1 MNFTPATITAP
12 CKVNLTLE
20 LLDLRED
27 GYHDLRTLFLPVP
40 LPCDEL
46 HITPASEFSMS
57 CPGHEDIEG
66 PDNLVHRAWTAYR
79 EAGGPAPAM
88 RVTLRKGIPMGAG
101 LGGGSTDAAA
111 LLRWLEQ
118 NARDDGIGETRL
130 HAIAARLG
138 ADVPFFLDGVPAWA
152 EGIGEKLTPARID
165 LTGTRLLVANPG
177 IHVNTGWAYAEWDRT
192 CLPAKRKSG
201 RPLTSAN
208 DDNKNSTPAAHLVV
222 ANDFEGPVFR
232 AHPAIRKIK
241 ELFLRAGA
249 RAAAMSG
256 SGSSVFALFG
266 SDETM
271 NRAAEIAR
279 NQGCDAWKNML

>member
-1 MNFTPATITAP
+1 MNVTLTAP

-27 GYHDLRTLFLPVP
+27 GYHELRTLFLPVP

-46 HITPASEFSMS
+46 RIEPAAEFSLS

-66 PDNLVHRAWTAYR
+66 PDNLVHRAWAAYG

-88 RVTLRKGIPMGAG
+88 HVTLNKGIPMGAG

-118 NARDDGIGETRL
+118 NAQNNGLGEDRL
-130 HAIAARLG
+130 HRVATRLG

-152 EGIGEKLTPARID
+152 EGIGERLTKAETD
-165 LTGTRLLVANPG
+165 LSGTYLLVANPG
-177 IHVNTGWAYAEWDRT
+177 IHVNTGWAYGEWDRT
-192 CLPAKRKSG
+192 CLPAKRKTG
-201 RPLTSAN
+201 QPLTSAN
-208 DDNKNSTPAAHLVV
+208 DDNKNSTPAAHLIV
-222 ANDFEGPVFR
+222 ANDFEEPVFR

-241 ELFLRAGA
+241 ELFFREGA

-256 SGSSVFALFG
+256 SGSSVFALFRT
-266 SDETM
+266 EKAM
-271 NRAAEIAR
+271 KRAAELAR
-279 NQGCDAWKNML
+279 AKGCGVWENML